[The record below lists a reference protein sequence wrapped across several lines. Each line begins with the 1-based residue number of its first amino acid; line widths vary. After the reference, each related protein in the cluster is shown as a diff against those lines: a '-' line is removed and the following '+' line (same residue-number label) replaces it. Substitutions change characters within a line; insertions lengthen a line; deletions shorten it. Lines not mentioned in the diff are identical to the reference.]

1 MAIDVSTLFL
11 VTIYVEAILGLL
23 LLFVWVQ
30 NPSIKAV
37 AWWGC
42 SHLLRA
48 GSISLF
54 GMYGSFPDFVSIDL
68 ANAMLLTSFAVTWS
82 GARIFDNRPV
92 MPVYLFYGAFVWLCL
107 SHIATVAHWP
117 DLRALVS
124 AGIIA
129 GYTWMTSYEFWRA
142 RHEALV
148 SRWPTIF
155 MLFAHGALFLL
166 RTPLVTMLPWSPTN
180 QVFGSI
186 WLTVISSEALLFTIS
201 IAFLLLAMAKE
212 RAELYHKAAA
222 VMDQLTGVS
231 NRRGFL
237 SDCDRLAKSRAA
249 TSQPQPSAVLLMDLD
264 NFKRVND
271 TFGHAAGD
279 AVLQRF
285 AQGVNSMVRP
295 TDLFGRLGGEEF
307 AMVLVNVGGDRATV
321 IAERIRVAV
330 EQMNV
335 VVDGQRVQTTVSIGI
350 AMCNTPRLDITELLS
365 LADQALYRAKN
376 LGRNRIERAATEREW
391 RLDESGALFAA
402 PTAKPAMP
410 GI

>member
-30 NPSIKAV
+30 NPAIGAV

-42 SHLLRA
+42 AHLLRA

-54 GMYGSFPDFVSIDL
+54 GMYGSFPDFISIDL

-82 GARIFDNRPV
+82 GARVFDNRPV
-92 MPVYLFYGAFVWLCL
+92 MPFYTLYGAFVWLCI
-107 SHIATVAHWP
+107 SHIGTVAHWP
-117 DLRALVS
+117 DMRVLLS

-129 GYTWMTSYEFWRA
+129 GYTWMTAYEFWRA
-142 RHEALV
+142 RQEALV

-166 RTPLVTMLPWSPTN
+166 RTPLGTMLPWSPTN

-212 RAELYHKAAA
+212 RAEQYHKAAA
-222 VMDQLTGVS
+222 VIDQLTGVY

-237 SDCDRLAKSRAA
+237 ADCDRLAKSRTVA
-249 TSQPQPSAVLLMDLD
+249 SQPSAVLLMDLD
-264 NFKRVND
+264 DFKKVND
-271 TFGHAAGD
+271 TYGHAAGD

-307 AMVLVNVGGDRATV
+307 AMVLVNVGGDRAIV
-321 IAERIRVAV
+321 IAERIRSAF
-330 EQMNV
+330 EQMEV
-335 VVDGQRVQTTVSIGI
+335 VIDGHRIVTTVSIGV
-350 AMCNTPRLDITELLS
+350 AMCNTPKFDITGLLS

-391 RLDESGALFAA
+391 KLDESGALFAG
-402 PTAKPAMP
+402 PTTKSAMSAM
-410 GI
+410 